1 MENKD
6 TKEYRAI
13 CEQGDLG
20 LFAEVLNEA
29 DQKTLNSNNNK
40 VNDTGHDS

>member
-1 MENKD
+1 MDNNN
-6 TKEYRAI
+6 KEYRAI

-29 DQKTLNSNNNK
+29 DQKTLNDNDKKPNK
-40 VNDTGHDS
+40 ENE

>member
-1 MENKD
+1 MDNNN
-6 TKEYRAI
+6 KEYRAI

-29 DQKTLNSNNNK
+29 DQKTLNDNDKKINK
-40 VNDTGHDS
+40 DNE

>member
-1 MENKD
+1 MDNNN
-6 TKEYRAI
+6 KEYRAI

-29 DQKTLNSNNNK
+29 DQKTLNDNDKKTNK
-40 VNDTGHDS
+40 DSE